1 MHYMFQVLHQMGNW
15 FLEEYS
21 IYFKIWLM
29 SEKNETDVWYS
40 KYQWNWQE
48 PEMLR
53 NWWKMTSPQN
63 WVELNP
69 MSLPSTMVDTFMAFE
84 SIWRIGHIKNIRNF
98 QYIDRPPPFTHGVQ
112 STRIWRRL
120 LIFTRFWKFSNFFEG
135 ICRKFFIFDVKSKTA
150 ILHQVEFRNV
160 EKNHQKMSKLSNL
173 QGFQNWFRLV
183 QICFFK
189 GFWIG

>member
-1 MHYMFQVLHQMGNW
+1 MGFLTLSRRRAKRKKNSTQMHYMFQVLHQMGNW

-40 KYQWNWQE
+40 KYQWNRQE

-84 SIWRIGHIKNIRNF
+84 SIWRIGHH
-98 QYIDRPPPFTHGVQ
+98 QEY
-112 STRIWRRL
+112 S
-120 LIFTRFWKFSNFFEG
+120 KFSIYRHSPHLHMGFRVLAFGADCSFSLDFENSAISSRVYVVNF
-135 ICRKFFIFDVKSKTA
+135 
-150 ILHQVEFRNV
+150 
-160 EKNHQKMSKLSNL
+160 LSL
-173 QGFQNWFRLV
+173 M
-183 QICFFK
+183 
-189 GFWIG
+189 

>member
-29 SEKNETDVWYS
+29 SEKNERDVWYS

-53 NWWKMTSPQN
+53 MLVENDPQQWWTHSWRLSRSEGSVTSRIFEIFN
-63 WVELNP
+63 I
-69 MSLPSTMVDTFMAFE
+69 STD
-84 SIWRIGHIKNIRNF
+84 
-98 QYIDRPPPFTHGVQ
+98 PPFIHGVQ

-135 ICRKFFIFDVKSKTA
+135 ICRKFFIFDVKSKWA

-160 EKNHQKMSKLSNL
+160 EKNNQKMSKLSNL

>member
-1 MHYMFQVLHQMGNW
+1 MREMCDIRNINEIGKNQKC
-15 FLEEYS
+15 LE
-21 IYFKIWLM
+21 IGGKWHHPRI
-29 SEKNETDVWYS
+29 
-40 KYQWNWQE
+40 
-48 PEMLR
+48 
-53 NWWKMTSPQN
+53 
-63 WVELNP
+63 ELNWTQCLFHQQWWTH
-69 MSLPSTMVDTFMAFE
+69 SWRLSRSEGSVTSRIFEIFNISTD
-84 SIWRIGHIKNIRNF
+84 
-98 QYIDRPPPFTHGVQ
+98 PPPFTHGVQ

-135 ICRKFFIFDVKSKTA
+135 ICRKFFIFDVKSKSA